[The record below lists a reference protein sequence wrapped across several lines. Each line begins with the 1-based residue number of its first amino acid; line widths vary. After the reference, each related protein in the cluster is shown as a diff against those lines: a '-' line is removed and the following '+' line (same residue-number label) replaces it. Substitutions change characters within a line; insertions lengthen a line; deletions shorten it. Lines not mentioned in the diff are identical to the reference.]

1 MMRAFSPIPSEEI
14 RPLFEFYFKPEN
26 FITNTNKYFDCT
38 SENLPKPETDFPVS
52 IDLHDEAIKNNS
64 LRLNKIA
71 GEKLGR
77 QISNACSSDFDKGK

>member
-1 MMRAFSPIPSEEI
+1 MSHNTSSKANDDDRPDMMMRAFSPIPSEEI

-64 LRLNKIA
+64 LR
-71 GEKLGR
+71 
-77 QISNACSSDFDKGK
+77 